1 MKNKKNEKN
10 KRKTKGGIWTR
21 IGILSGV
28 FLLALVV
35 SSLLTNR
42 GTADQTIS
50 LGDPTLPRVSFSVED
65 HTVNILAGYVDEM
78 DITAMRDT
86 ITPVPDNGILT
97 LGLEKKGN
105 EIENVQYEVYSL
117 DGGTTYLQ
125 DTVDRK
131 SVV

>member
-10 KRKTKGGIWTR
+10 KWETKGGIWTR

-50 LGDPTLPRVSFSVED
+50 LGDPTLREFHFRGRSYGQHPCR
-65 HTVNILAGYVDEM
+65 ICG
-78 DITAMRDT
+78 
-86 ITPVPDNGILT
+86 
-97 LGLEKKGN
+97 
-105 EIENVQYEVYSL
+105 
-117 DGGTTYLQ
+117 
-125 DTVDRK
+125 
-131 SVV
+131 